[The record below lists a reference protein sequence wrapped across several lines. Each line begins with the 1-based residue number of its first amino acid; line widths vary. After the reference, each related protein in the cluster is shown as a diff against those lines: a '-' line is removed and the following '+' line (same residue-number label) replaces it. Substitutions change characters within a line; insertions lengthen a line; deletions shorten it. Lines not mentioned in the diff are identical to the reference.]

1 METVPPTQDER
12 LAGGTGV
19 SEHPSAKESLL
30 VVASNRGP
38 VSFDR
43 DQSGKLVP
51 SRGIGGLVTALSGVL
66 FRDATWVASAITDG
80 DKEIAKRGRA
90 ASAGAGQRV
99 RFVQIDPETY
109 DGYYNQIANQILW
122 FAHHYLFD
130 IARTP
135 RFGDDTVRAWARFV
149 EVNQAFADVLAREA
163 HRHPVYLIQDYHLA
177 LVPAML
183 RERVPDARI
192 VHFSHTPFAGPS
204 YLRILPAHM
213 RDAVIK
219 GMCGADVVG
228 FQSPA
233 WAENFALNVRSTPGV
248 RIDLRTLR
256 ARVDARS
263 IPIRSF
269 PVAVPG
275 HVIRETAS
283 RPDVVSAASEIE
295 AWRGEAKLLLRVDRL
310 EPSKNIIRGFLAY
323 ELFLKQH
330 PEWLGR
336 VKFLSLLSPSREE
349 MKAYQRY
356 GDEALAEA
364 DRINQSLGTPGWQP
378 IDVRVQEDFYF
389 AVAAYTRYDVLLVNP
404 VYDGMN
410 LVCMEG
416 PLVNERHGVLA
427 LSVNAGAYTRVGRH
441 ALGLNPFDIQETADA
456 LRQGLEMSAEERARR
471 SRGLTRSVLAHSPE
485 TWLLSQLNELDL
497 ARPPAADSHDEE
509 LQEPDDTFRSFD
521 DEVGI

>member
-1 METVPPTQDER
+1 MDVPPRQHEQASD
-12 LAGGTGV
+12 GSVV
-19 SEHPSAKESLL
+19 SGHPSAKESLL

-43 DQSGKLVP
+43 DGNDKLVP
-51 SRGIGGLVTALSGVL
+51 TRGTGGLVTALSGVL
-66 FRDATWVASAITDG
+66 FRDATWVAAAITDG
-80 DKEIAKRGRA
+80 DREIAKRGRA
-90 ASAGAGQRV
+90 ASAGADQRV
-99 RFVQIDPETY
+99 RFVQIDRETY

-130 IARTP
+130 VARTP

-163 HRHPVYLIQDYHLA
+163 NRHPVYLIQDYQLS

-213 RDAVIK
+213 REAVIR
-219 GMCGADVVG
+219 GMCWADVVG
-228 FQSPA
+228 FQSPV
-233 WAENFALNVRSTPGV
+233 WAENFALNVRSTPGIRV
-248 RIDLRTLR
+248 DLRSLR

-275 HVIRETAS
+275 HVIRETAA
-283 RPDVVSAASEIE
+283 RADVVAAARDIAE
-295 AWRGEAKLLLRVDRL
+295 WQGEAKLLLRVDRL
-310 EPSKNIIRGFLAY
+310 EPSKNILRGFLAY

-330 PEWLGR
+330 PEWRER

-356 GDEALAEA
+356 GEEAVAEA
-364 DRINQSLGTPGWQP
+364 DRINGAFGTPGWQP
-378 IDVRVQEDFYF
+378 IDVRVQEDFHF
-389 AVAAYTRYDVLLVNP
+389 AVAAYTRFDVLLVNP

-416 PLVNERHGVLA
+416 PLVNKRQGVLA
-427 LSVNAGAYTRVGRH
+427 LSRNAGAFTRVGRH

-456 LRQGLEMSAEERARR
+456 IREGLEMPTDDRARR
-471 SRGLTRSVLAHSPE
+471 ARGLTRSVLAHSPE
-485 TWLLSQLNELDL
+485 TWLLSQLDELDL
-497 ARPPAADSHDEE
+497 VRPPAAASPDEDPQEPNDALGSFHDEI
-509 LQEPDDTFRSFD
+509 
-521 DEVGI
+521 GI

>member
-1 METVPPTQDER
+1 MQKEGPSDEPA
-12 LAGGTGV
+12 LEG
-19 SEHPSAKESLL
+19 HPSAKESLL

-43 DQSGKLVP
+43 DANGKLVP

-66 FRDATWVASAITDG
+66 FRDATWVAAAITDG
-80 DKEIAKRGRA
+80 DHEIAKRGRA
-90 ASAGAGQRV
+90 AAAGAGQRV
-99 RFVQIDPETY
+99 RFVQIDPEVY
-109 DGYYNQIANQILW
+109 DGYYNEISNQILW
-122 FAHHYLFD
+122 FAYHYLFD
-130 IARTP
+130 VPRTP
-135 RFGDDTVRAWARFV
+135 RFGDSTVRAWARFV

-163 HRHPVYLIQDYHLA
+163 ERHPVYLIQDYHLS

-192 VHFSHTPFAGPS
+192 IHFSHTPFSGPS
-204 YLRILPAHM
+204 YLRILPSHM
-213 RDAVIK
+213 REAIVR
-219 GMCGADVVG
+219 GLCGADVVG
-228 FQSPA
+228 FQSPV

-256 ARVDARS
+256 ARSDARS

-275 HVIRETAS
+275 HVIRETAA
-283 RPDVVSAASEIE
+283 RPDVVAAAEEIE
-295 AWRGEAKLLLRVDRL
+295 AWRGDAKLLLRVDRL
-310 EPSKNIIRGFLAY
+310 EPSKNILRGFLAY

-330 PEWLGR
+330 PEWIGR
-336 VKFLSLLSPSREE
+336 VKFLALQSPSREE
-349 MKAYQRY
+349 MAEYKRY

-364 DRINQSLGTPGWQP
+364 DRINQEFGTRDWQP
-378 IDVRVQEDFYF
+378 IDVRVQEDFRF

-427 LSVNAGAYTRVGRH
+427 LSTNAGAYSRVGRH
-441 ALGLNPFDIQETADA
+441 ALGLNPFDLQETADA
-456 LRQGLEMSAEERARR
+456 IREALEMPAEERTRR
-471 SRGLTRSVLAHSPE
+471 ARGLTRSVLAHSPE
-485 TWLLSQLNELDL
+485 SWLLSQLDELDL
-497 ARPPAADSHDEE
+497 VRPPVIRSSDDAPEE
-509 LQEPDDTFRSFD
+509 ERDPFGSFH
-521 DEVGI
+521 DEVGG